1 MALTNTLLPY
11 VGPMTVAVAMFA
23 YTLLQGTR
31 KPDVSYAK
39 VRHRR

>member
-11 VGPMTVAVAMFA
+11 VGPMAAAVAVCA
-23 YTLLQGTR
+23 YTLLQGVR

>member
-11 VGPMTVAVAMFA
+11 VGPMAAVVAVFA

>member
-11 VGPMTVAVAMFA
+11 VGPMAAAVAVCA
-23 YTLLQGTR
+23 YTLLHEVR